1 MIETTQL
8 ERKFG
13 THQVLKSIDLRVEPG
28 EIVGLLGPNGAGK
41 TTTVRI
47 LTGLLRPTS
56 GTVRVSGFNVEEDPI
71 EVKKRVGFVPETG
84 ALYETLTARAYLDL
98 VANVYRMDR
107 KVADKRIESF
117 LHLFNLLDDSNVR
130 TQAFS
135 KGMKQKIAICSALLP
150 NPEVLLLDEPFD
162 GLDAT
167 TALVVKDLLK
177 ELSLQGRTI
186 LLCSHILEVV
196 EQLCTRLVIIHKG
209 NIVSNG
215 TSEEICVQARSS
227 SLSEAFSILTGRR
240 NTTQTTKSILN
251 TLEEKS
257 S

>member
-1 MIETTQL
+1 MIETIQL

-13 THQVLKSIDLRVEPG
+13 TNQVLNSINLLVEPG

-56 GTVRVSGFNVEEDPI
+56 GIVRVAGFNVEDDPI
-71 EVKKRVGFVPETG
+71 EVKKRVGYVPEAG
-84 ALYETLTARAYLDL
+84 ALYETLTAREYLDL
-98 VANVYRMDR
+98 VAKIYRMDSE
-107 KVADKRIESF
+107 VAEERIGSF
-117 LHLFNLLDDSNVR
+117 LRLFNLLDDRDVP

-135 KGMKQKIAICSALLP
+135 KGMKQKIAVCAALLP
-150 NPEVLLLDEPFD
+150 NPDVLLLDEPFD

-167 TALVVKDLLK
+167 TALVAKDLLK
-177 ELSLQGRTI
+177 ELAGQGRTI

-196 EQLCTRLVIIHKG
+196 EQLCTRLVIIHHG
-209 NIVSNG
+209 TVVSIG
-215 TSEEICVQARSS
+215 TSEEVCAQARAD

-240 NTTQTTKSILN
+240 NTAQTTKSILN
-251 TLEEKS
+251 ALDERNS
-257 S
+257 